1 MGQNGS
7 SFYLDSIN
15 VSGKPLSCEVKAG
28 TTLALRNNCDDVSFS
43 YNGSESDIK
52 IYVQLDDDQ
61 GTWTYNTSSKTFTD
75 ARRGIQNV
83 TDTNEP
89 VYTDG
94 YISLST
100 NGSSFNTNDYIDLSV
115 RMYNSAWN
123 TDTSNR
129 DQVRFTIL
137 RQSGSAYY
145 NASSSDYYLR
155 NTTYTF
161 TSSDRGNVTLDDY
174 VRFYTNGTYKIR
186 VENTNTGRTS
196 ESIVTIWN
204 GGSSSD
210 TITSSFDVGVSRTN
224 PTRDQY
230 IDTTVTARDRNGNR
244 VYSYVGTIRFVVEKR
259 DTNSSFWYSASTSDY
274 TMSTTS
280 RYLWSTQQG
289 TISLSDHL
297 RFSNNGNYR
306 VRVYDS
312 ANSDINGYKEI
323 TVWGNGNNTSNN
335 NVHGF
340 VGSVSPRIP
349 ELYDTIGLN
358 IIAKDSNNSTVTNMT
373 DRVTLSIERKL
384 LPTSNVWTKV
394 GITTACKL
402 NTTSHTFNS
411 SDYGQANLTNV
422 VRCTKKWFYRIKIT
436 NSANSNVLWYVY
448 FTIVDTDDFVN
459 NLSGFT
465 SSQREQVQ
473 EEYRTFMAQVNEWEA
488 QYPRLSYNTQWN
500 NLWKNYYIK
509 LNKLAYN
516 KSGRLVNYAAYER
529 ARDTFNSSFNTI
541 R

>member
-1 MGQNGS
+1 M
-7 SFYLDSIN
+7 
-15 VSGKPLSCEVKAG
+15 SCEIKAG
-28 TTLALRNNCDDVSFS
+28 TTLSLRTNCDDVSFS
-43 YNGSESDIK
+43 YNGSESDVK

-61 GTWTYNTSSKTFTD
+61 GTWTYNTSSKLFTD
-75 ARRGIQNV
+75 AHRGVQNV
-83 TDTNEP
+83 TDTNDP
-89 VYTDG
+89 VYTNG

-115 RMYNSAWN
+115 RMYNSAGN

-129 DQVRFTIL
+129 DQLRFTIL

-155 NTTYTF
+155 NTTYTM
-161 TSSDRGNVTLDDY
+161 TSSDRGNVTLDDH

-196 ESIVTIWN
+196 EAMVTIGN
-204 GGSSSD
+204 GGGSSD
-210 TITSSFDVGVSRTN
+210 TMTSSFDVGVSRIN

-230 IDTTVTARDRNGNR
+230 IDTTVTAKDRNGNR

-259 DTNSSFWYSASTSDY
+259 DNNSSFWYNASTSDY
-274 TMSTTS
+274 TISTTS
-280 RYLWSTQQG
+280 RYLGSSQQG

-297 RFSNNGNYR
+297 RFSSNGNYR

-323 TVWGNGNNTSNN
+323 TVGGNGNNTSNN
-335 NVHGF
+335 NVRRF

-358 IIAKDSNNSTVTNMT
+358 IVAKDSNNSTVTNMT

-394 GITTACKL
+394 GVTTACKL
-402 NTTSHTFNS
+402 NTTSYTFNS

-422 VRCTKKWFYRIKIT
+422 VRCTKK
-436 NSANSNVLWYVY
+436 
-448 FTIVDTDDFVN
+448 
-459 NLSGFT
+459 
-465 SSQREQVQ
+465 
-473 EEYRTFMAQVNEWEA
+473 
-488 QYPRLSYNTQWN
+488 
-500 NLWKNYYIK
+500 
-509 LNKLAYN
+509 
-516 KSGRLVNYAAYER
+516 
-529 ARDTFNSSFNTI
+529 
-541 R
+541 